1 VAHELR
7 GPLALLRGFSDVL
20 LEDVEN
26 IDKESMVKYLAS
38 INTTVGRMFTMLNEL
53 LDVTSIELGQI
64 SLNFE
69 QVDLN
74 NLLRTHVDDYAYIA
88 RKKNITL
95 AVQPPSE
102 KLLCQCDPIKIGQ
115 VISNFIDNAIKYS
128 KPDTRVELKAEQ
140 RAAMIWVGV
149 QDQGPGV
156 KPEEI
161 EHLFKNFGKTSSRPT
176 GGEKSTGLGLAIC
189 KKIIEAHHG
198 QIGVETG
205 PHHRG
210 ATFWFSLPQLPPS
223 PGVSTE
229 EPTAKDE

>member
-26 IDKESMVKYLAS
+26 IDHESMVKYLSS
-38 INTTVGRMFTMLNEL
+38 ISTTVGRMFTMLNEL

-69 QVDLN
+69 PVDLTH
-74 NLLRTHVDDYAYIA
+74 LLKTHVEDYTYIA
-88 RKKNITL
+88 HKKNITL
-95 AVQPPSE
+95 ATHLPSQS
-102 KLLCQCDPIKIGQ
+102 LLCRCDPIKIGQ

-128 KPDTRVELKAEQ
+128 KPDTKVDIRAEQ
-140 RAAMIWVGV
+140 QAAMIWVGV

-161 EHLFKNFGKTSSRPT
+161 EYLFKNFGKMSSRPT

-189 KKIIEAHHG
+189 KKIVEAHHG
-198 QIGVETG
+198 EIGIETG
-205 PHHRG
+205 PHQG
-210 ATFWFSLPQLPPS
+210 ATFWFSLPQTPPLERREQL
-223 PGVSTE
+223 V
-229 EPTAKDE
+229 KDE